1 VITPQTSIEKGKK
14 KATDY
19 KIPGKLRA
27 AEVNAS
33 WGKPTMPGTVSSSR
47 LPKHSMFPVGEKPMA
62 FSAATMSTTKKIFA
76 PIRTKEDAEGALKEV
91 SKALYIFAGLQLVLG
106 VGLLGMVLVLGVGLL
121 GMVFGNPAFVL
132 GLVDAAVYAIA
143 AYYLPKNKSKPLAIL
158 VFVVA
163 ILTAGMTLLARM
175 GVFVGGQNIILAT
188 LAIYVGYRAILAT
201 SVYHKEPQVYGQEAC

>member
-1 VITPQTSIEKGKK
+1 MVMGAGVKSWVITPQPSIEKGKK

-106 VGLLGMVLVLGVGLL
+106 VGLLGMV
-121 GMVFGNPAFVL
+121 FGNPAFVL

-158 VFVVA
+158 VFVIT

-201 SVYHKEPQVYGQEAC
+201 SVYHKGSQVYGQEAH

>member
-1 VITPQTSIEKGKK
+1 MVMGAGVNSWVITPQPSIEKGKK

-106 VGLLGMVLVLGVGLL
+106 VGLLGMV
-121 GMVFGNPAFVL
+121 FGNPAFVL

-158 VFVVA
+158 VFVIT

-201 SVYHKEPQVYGQEAC
+201 SVYHKGSQVYGQEAH